1 MLCVCYN
8 MEKGGDFVETEKK
21 EYPVWK
27 LILQIILALM
37 LAFGLFLGVPLL
49 WAANRD
55 ARYERMKPQV
65 QELATVYIAEQYPG
79 NDFEITDLYHN
90 FKSNTFDVKIQSR
103 SSADTHFTVKFV
115 DDTLEV
121 DYDSYEWAVLQR
133 GNTRER
139 IIRDY
144 EAQAEAV
151 LNTLPGIDFVR
162 ADFVRYSKQTSL
174 EQYSVDLSMDSLSLE
189 LDGQYDAAAMG
200 WDHGTLELW
209 FVEKPE
215 DLHIHRLLE
224 RLREV
229 DAAMTQ
235 AGVGY
240 RLIEITLV
248 DAPDFD
254 YTQKFYIHD
263 ILREDL
269 YSEDPL
275 AALQELWE
283 AQEAK
288 RQEMKEKWEKS
299 E

>member
-1 MLCVCYN
+1 M
-8 MEKGGDFVETEKK
+8 ETEKK
-21 EYPVWK
+21 EFPVWK
-27 LILQIILALM
+27 LIVQIILALM
-37 LAFGLFLGVPLL
+37 LTFGLFLGVPLL

-65 QELATVYIAEQYPG
+65 QELATAYIAEQYPG

-103 SSADTHFTVKFV
+103 SSADTHFIVKFN
-115 DDTLEV
+115 DTTLEV
-121 DYDSYEWAVLQR
+121 DWDSYESAVANR

-139 IIRDY
+139 IIQDY

-151 LNTLPGIDFVR
+151 LNTLPGIDLVR
-162 ADFVRYSKQTSL
+162 ADFVRYSKETCQ
-174 EQYSVDLSMDSLSLE
+174 EKYSVDLSMDSLALE
-189 LDGQYDAAAMG
+189 LDGEYDAATLG

-209 FVEKPE
+209 FVENPE
-215 DLHIHRLLE
+215 NLNIHRLLE

-240 RLIEITLV
+240 RLIEIQLV

-254 YTQKFYIHD
+254 YAQKYYIYD

-275 AALQELWE
+275 EALQELWE
-283 AQEAK
+283 EQEAN
-288 RQEMKEKWEKS
+288 RQARKEKWEKS

>member
-1 MLCVCYN
+1 M
-8 MEKGGDFVETEKK
+8 ETEKK

-37 LAFGLFLGVPLL
+37 LAFGLLLGVPLL

-79 NDFEITDLYHN
+79 NDFEITDLYHS
-90 FKSNTFDVKIQSR
+90 FKDDSFLVEVQSR
-103 SSADTHFTVKFV
+103 SSADTHFTVRFN
-115 DDTLEV
+115 DTTLEV
-121 DYDSYEWAVLQR
+121 DYDSYEWAVLER
-133 GNTRER
+133 GNTKER

-151 LNTLPGIDFVR
+151 LNVLPGIDFVR
-162 ADFVRYSKQTSL
+162 ADFVRYSKQTSQ
-174 EQYSVDLSMDSLSLE
+174 ERYSVDLSMDSLTLE
-189 LDGQYDAAAMG
+189 LDGQYDAAALG

-209 FVEKPE
+209 FVENPE
-215 DLHIHRLLE
+215 NFNIHRLLE

-240 RLIEITLV
+240 RVVEILLV

-254 YTQKFYIHD
+254 YTQKFYIYD

-269 YSEDPL
+269 YSDDPM
-275 AALQELWE
+275 AVLQALWE
-283 AQEAK
+283 EQEAN
-288 RQEMKEKWEKS
+288 RQALKEKWAKS
-299 E
+299 EQE

>member
-1 MLCVCYN
+1 M
-8 MEKGGDFVETEKK
+8 ETEKK

-27 LILQIILALM
+27 LIVQIILALM
-37 LAFGLFLGVPLL
+37 LAFGLLLGVPLL
-49 WAANRD
+49 WAANLD
-55 ARYERMKPQV
+55 AKHEEMKPQV
-65 QELATVYIAEQYPG
+65 QELACAYIAEQYPG
-79 NDFEITDLYHN
+79 NDFEITNLYHV
-90 FKSNTFDVKIQSR
+90 FKDNSFEVTFQSR
-103 SSADTHFTVKFV
+103 SSADTHFFV
-115 DDTLEV
+115 QFNDTTLEV
-121 DYDSYEWAVLQR
+121 DYDSYEWAVLKR

-139 IIRDY
+139 IIQDY

-151 LNTLPGIDFVR
+151 LNTLPGIDLVR

-174 EQYSVDLSMDSLSLE
+174 ERYSIDLSMDSLALE
-189 LDGQYDAAAMG
+189 LDGQYDAAVLG

-215 DLHIHRLLE
+215 DLNIYRLLE

-240 RLIEITLV
+240 RVIEIRLV

-254 YTQKFYIHD
+254 YTQKYYIYD

-269 YSEDPL
+269 YSENPL
-275 AALQELWE
+275 AVLQEMWE
-283 AQEAK
+283 AQEAN
-288 RQEMKEKWEKS
+288 RQALKEKYAQSSQK
-299 E
+299 

>member
-1 MLCVCYN
+1 
-8 MEKGGDFVETEKK
+8 VETEKK

-27 LILQIILALM
+27 LIVQIILALM
-37 LAFGLFLGVPLL
+37 LTFGLILGVPLL
-49 WAANRD
+49 VAMLLD
-55 ARYERMKPQV
+55 ARHERMKPQV
-65 QELATVYIAEQYPG
+65 QELATAYIAEQYPG

-103 SSADTHFTVKFV
+103 SSADTRFIIKFT

-121 DYDSYEWAVLQR
+121 DYDSYEGAVLER
-133 GNTRER
+133 GNTKER
-139 IIRDY
+139 IIQDY
-144 EAQAEAV
+144 KAQAEEV
-151 LNTLPGIDFVR
+151 LNTLPGIDLVR

-189 LDGQYDAAAMG
+189 LDGQYDAGALG

-215 DLHIHRLLE
+215 DLNIYRLLE

-240 RLIEITLV
+240 RLIEIQLV

-254 YTQKFYIHD
+254 YTQEFYIYD

-288 RQEMKEKWEKS
+288 RQALKEKWEKS

>member
-1 MLCVCYN
+1 M
-8 MEKGGDFVETEKK
+8 ETEKK

-37 LAFGLFLGVPLL
+37 LAFGLLLGVLLL

-55 ARYERMKPQV
+55 AKHEEMKPQV
-65 QELATVYIAEQYPG
+65 RELAVAYIAEQYPG
-79 NDFEITDLYHN
+79 NDFEITDLYHV
-90 FKSNTFDVKIQSR
+90 FKDNSFEVAFQSQ
-103 SSADTHFTVKFV
+103 SSADTHFFV
-115 DDTLEV
+115 QFNDTTLEV
-121 DYDSYEWAVLQR
+121 RYDSYEWAVLKR

-139 IIRDY
+139 IIQDY
-144 EAQAEAV
+144 IAQTEAV
-151 LNTLPGIDFVR
+151 LNTLPGIDFVT

-174 EQYSVDLSMDSLSLE
+174 ERYSVDLSMDSLALE
-189 LDGQYDAAAMG
+189 LDGQYDAAALG

-209 FVEKPE
+209 FVENPE
-215 DLHIHRLLE
+215 NLNIHRLLE

-240 RLIEITLV
+240 RVIEIRLV

-254 YTQKFYIHD
+254 YTQKYYIYD

-269 YSEDPL
+269 YSENPL
-275 AALQELWE
+275 AVLQKLWE
-283 AQEAK
+283 AQEAN
-288 RQEMKEKWEKS
+288 RQALKEKWANSSQK
-299 E
+299 

>member
-1 MLCVCYN
+1 M
-8 MEKGGDFVETEKK
+8 ETEKK

-79 NDFEITDLYHN
+79 NDFEITALYHV
-90 FKSNTFDVKIQSR
+90 FKDNSFEVTFQSQ
-103 SSADTHFTVKFV
+103 SSADTHFFV
-115 DDTLEV
+115 QFNDTTLEV
-121 DYDSYEWAVLQR
+121 DYDSYEWAVLEL

-139 IIRDY
+139 IIQDY
-144 EAQAEAV
+144 KAQAEEV
-151 LNTLPGIDFVR
+151 LNTLSGIDLVR

-174 EQYSVDLSMDSLSLE
+174 EQYSVDLSMESLALE

-215 DLHIHRLLE
+215 DLNIHRILE

-240 RLIEITLV
+240 RLIEIRLV

-254 YTQKFYIHD
+254 YTQKYYIHD
-263 ILREDL
+263 ILREHL

-275 AALQELWE
+275 AVLREMWE
-283 AQEAK
+283 EQEAN
-288 RQEMKEKWEKS
+288 RQALKEKWANSSQK
-299 E
+299 

>member
-1 MLCVCYN
+1 M
-8 MEKGGDFVETEKK
+8 ETEKK

-37 LAFGLFLGVPLL
+37 LAFGLLLGVPLL
-49 WAANRD
+49 WAMLLD
-55 ARYERMKPQV
+55 ARHERMKPQV
-65 QELATVYIAEQYPG
+65 QELATAYIAEQYPG
-79 NDFEITDLYHN
+79 NDFEITALYHV
-90 FKSNTFDVKIQSR
+90 FKDNSFEVTFQSQ
-103 SSADTHFTVKFV
+103 SSADTHFFV
-115 DDTLEV
+115 QFNDTTLEV
-121 DYDSYEWAVLQR
+121 DYDSYEWAVLKR

-151 LNTLPGIDFVR
+151 LNTLPGIDLVR

-174 EQYSVDLSMDSLSLE
+174 ERYSVDLSMDSLSLE
-189 LDGQYDAAAMG
+189 LDGQYDAAALG

-215 DLHIHRLLE
+215 NFNIHRLLE
-224 RLREV
+224 RLQEV

-240 RLIEITLV
+240 RLIEIRLV

-254 YTQKFYIHD
+254 YTQKYYIYD

-269 YSEDPL
+269 NSDDPM
-275 AALQELWE
+275 AALQALWE
-283 AQEAK
+283 AQEAR
-288 RQEMKEKWEKS
+288 RQAMKEKWANSGK
-299 E
+299 

>member
-1 MLCVCYN
+1 M
-8 MEKGGDFVETEKK
+8 ETEKK

-27 LILQIILALM
+27 LIVQIILVLM
-37 LAFGLFLGVPLL
+37 IVFGLLLGVPLL
-49 WAANRD
+49 WAANLD
-55 ARYERMKPQV
+55 AKHEKMKPQV
-65 QELATVYIAEQYPG
+65 RELAVAYIAKQYPG
-79 NDFEITDLYHN
+79 NDFEITDLYHV
-90 FKSNTFDVKIQSR
+90 FKDNSFEVTFQSQ
-103 SSADTHFTVKFV
+103 SSADTHFFVKFN
-115 DDTLEV
+115 DTTLEL
-121 DYDSYEWAVLQR
+121 DYDSYEWAVLKR

-151 LNTLPGIDFVR
+151 LNTLPGIDLVR

-174 EQYSVDLSMDSLSLE
+174 ERYSVDLSMDSLALE
-189 LDGQYDAAAMG
+189 LDGQYDAAALG

-215 DLHIHRLLE
+215 DLNIYRLLE

-240 RLIEITLV
+240 RLIEISLV
-248 DAPDFD
+248 DVPDFD
-254 YTQKFYIHD
+254 YTQEYYIYD

-269 YSEDPL
+269 YSENPL
-275 AALQELWE
+275 AVLQELWE
-283 AQEAK
+283 AQEAN
-288 RQEMKEKWEKS
+288 RQALKEKWANSSQK
-299 E
+299 